1 MDAQKAALTEIVG
14 ASNVYDTPEILESYG
29 KDESFVKP
37 LRPAAVVKVKEV
49 LEVRKLVKWANQTK
63 TPLIPIS
70 SGAPHFRGDTVPSV
84 PEAVIVD
91 LSGMK
96 QIKMI
101 NPLHRIAVIEPGVTY
116 GELNAALAK
125 EGMAMTTC
133 LAPRANKSVIASIL
147 EVEPRLKPRTQYYYS
162 EPLRAMGVVWG
173 DGVWMFTGEGGGG
186 PRDLDMRLEQGAL
199 MMGGNGPNQMDFNRL
214 LTQSQGT
221 MGIVSWAGV
230 RLHYLPSIHKM
241 YMAPTAKEEELVDF
255 VYRILKLRFADQL
268 MIVNGPYLASLL
280 GETADQIAELKEILP
295 AWIALVGIAGYT
307 HLPELRVSAQ
317 EQDCAEIAQQF
328 GLKFLP
334 SVPGA
339 KGPKVLETIMNPSRE
354 PYFKQ
359 RAKGAFQDIFFVTT
373 LDKTPGYIS
382 SMYSLAEAAGYPTS
396 DIGVYIQPQHMGT
409 SVHCEFSLP
418 YDPANPR
425 EAAQVK
431 KLFTKASEELSKQGA
446 FYARPY
452 GEWARLQYQKDA
464 AMTGVLKK
472 LKGIFDPNDIMNP
485 GKLFNY

>member
-1 MDAQKAALTEIVG
+1 MPSQKEALAEIVG
-14 ASNVYDTPEILESYG
+14 APNVYDTPDILGEYG
-29 KDESFVKP
+29 EDESFVKP
-37 LRPAAVVKVKEV
+37 LQPAFVVKVKEV
-49 LEVRKLVKWANQTK
+49 LEARRIVKWANQTK

-70 SGAPHFRGDTVPSV
+70 SGPPHFRGDTVPGM

-101 NPLHRIAVIEPGVTY
+101 NSLHRMAIIEPGVTY
-116 GELNAALAK
+116 GELQTALAK
-125 EGMAMTTC
+125 EGLRLPTSI
-133 LAPRANKSVIASIL
+133 APRANKSVIGSLL
-147 EVEPRLKPRTQYYYS
+147 EVEPRIKPRTQYFYS

-186 PRDLDMRLEQGAL
+186 KRDLDSRIATGSV
-199 MMGGNGPNQMDFNRL
+199 MMSAGGPNQMDFNRL

-221 MGIVSWAGV
+221 MGIVTWASV
-230 RLHYLPSIHKM
+230 RLHYLPAIHKM
-241 YMAPTAKEEELVDF
+241 YIAPANKEENLVDF
-255 VYRILKLRFADQL
+255 VYRILKLRFADEL

-280 GETADQIAELKEILP
+280 GGTPEQIEELKEVLP
-295 AWIALVGIAGYT
+295 AWMALVAIAGYT

-317 EQDCAEIAQQF
+317 EQDCSEIAQQF
-328 GLKFLP
+328 GLGLKP
-334 SVPGA
+334 AVPGA
-339 KGPKVLETIMNPSRE
+339 RGQEVLQSVLNPSKE

-373 LDKTPGYIS
+373 LDKTPGYVA
-382 SMYSLAEAAGYPTS
+382 SMYSLAEVAGYPTN

-418 YDPANPR
+418 YNPDNPR
-425 EAAQVK
+425 EVAQVK
-431 KLFTKASEELSKQGA
+431 RLFSKASEELSKQGA

-464 AMTGVLKK
+464 AMTALLKQI
-472 LKGIFDPNDIMNP
+472 KGIFDPNGIMNP